1 MFVSAELI
9 FTLDPAG
16 AMPTTRAAPTDIS
29 RRHTM
34 LQKVEFNTPKKLQTW
49 EELQAY
55 DPRSETWQKQF
66 ARRYTHHSELMGVL
80 NKVEDVDNTVY
91 SKFAIAVTPY
101 MAQLM
106 DRDDPSCPIRL
117 QYLPSFHE
125 QTKPGFATMLDQLG
139 EEGDTIPGTS
149 IVHRY
154 PRRVLFLVSNT
165 CATLCRFCTRKRMVS
180 QPSGSVHKDEIE
192 ASIDYIANNKNIE
205 DVLLSGGDP
214 LTFTDE
220 RLDEILGQIRS
231 RAPHV
236 RFLRMGSR
244 MVVQLPTR
252 ITPEL
257 CAVLEKHR
265 VQMVNIH
272 INHPKEIT
280 PLLRERVKM
289 IQKAGVMMGLQT
301 VCLKGVNDSVEVM
314 RELFMQT
321 IEMGVRPYYVYST
334 DMVEGA
340 HHFIV
345 PHRRM
350 LELYEGLRGWISGP
364 AVPTFIV
371 DGLGGLGKLPIIPS
385 YVREEALP
393 DGSGTTVKCRN
404 YAGKTVEMPGLGQ
417 DFSLPSVSN

>member
-1 MFVSAELI
+1 
-9 FTLDPAG
+9 
-16 AMPTTRAAPTDIS
+16 
-29 RRHTM
+29 M
-34 LQKVEFNTPKKLQTW
+34 LQRIIPLDTGKLLTRVQ
-49 EELQAY
+49 LDAY
-55 DPRSETWQKQF
+55 DPESESWQKQF
-66 ARRYTHHSELMGVL
+66 ARRYVHHAELDGVL
-80 NKVEDVDNTVY
+80 NNMENVNETVY
-91 SKFAIAVTPY
+91 DKFAIAVTPY
-101 MAQLM
+101 IAQLM
-106 DRDDPSCPIRL
+106 DPDDPQCPIRM
-117 QYLPSFHE
+117 QYLPTFHE
-125 QTKPGFATMLDQLG
+125 ETKPGFATMLDQLG
-139 EEGDTIPGTS
+139 EEGDTVPGTS

-180 QPSGSVHKDEIE
+180 KATGSVHKEQIE
-192 ASIDYIANNKNIE
+192 RSIDYIAANTQIQ

-214 LTFTDE
+214 LTFDDQ
-220 RLDEILGQIRS
+220 RLDEILGAIRS

-236 RFLRMGSR
+236 RFLRLGSR
-244 MVVQLPTR
+244 MVVQMPTR
-252 ITPEL
+252 VTPEL

-280 PLLRERVKM
+280 PLLRRRVKL
-289 IQKAGVMMGLQT
+289 IQKAGIMMGLQT
-301 VCLKGVNDSVEVM
+301 VCLKGVNDDVEVM
-314 RELFMQT
+314 RELFLQS

-340 HHFIV
+340 HHFVV
-345 PHRRM
+345 PHKRM

-385 YVREEALP
+385 YVNEELLP

-404 YAGKTVEMPGLGQ
+404 YKGMTVEMPGLGQ
-417 DFSLPSVSN
+417 DFSLPTQSN

>member
-1 MFVSAELI
+1 LYRQQRFLNFS
-9 FTLDPAG
+9 
-16 AMPTTRAAPTDIS
+16 RQAALRGRPFLETA
-29 RRHTM
+29 M
-34 LQKVEFNTPKKLQTW
+34 LQTVEFATPKILMTQA
-49 EELQAY
+49 ELQAY
-55 DPRSETWQKQF
+55 DPESESWQKQF
-66 ARRYTHHSELMGVL
+66 ARRYTHHAQLQGVL
-80 NKVEDVDNTVY
+80 NHVEDVNETVY
-91 SKFAIAVTPY
+91 NKFAIAVTPY

-106 DRDDPSCPIRL
+106 DPDDPSCPIRL

-125 QTKPGFATMLDQLG
+125 ETKPGFATLLDQLG

-192 ASIDYIANNKNIE
+192 ASIDYIANNKHIE

-220 RLDEILGQIRS
+220 RLDEILGMIRS

-236 RFLRMGSR
+236 RFLRIGSR

-252 ITPEL
+252 VTPEL

-265 VQMVNIH
+265 VQMINIH
-272 INHPKEIT
+272 INHHKEIT
-280 PLLRERVKM
+280 PLLRARVKM
-289 IQKAGVMMGLQT
+289 LQKAGIMMGLQT

-314 RELFMQT
+314 RELFMQS

-340 HHFIV
+340 HHYIV

-385 YVREEALP
+385 YVREEARP
-393 DGSGTTVKCRN
+393 DGGGTTIKCRN

-417 DFSLPSVSN
+417 DFSLPTSSY

>member
-1 MFVSAELI
+1 
-9 FTLDPAG
+9 
-16 AMPTTRAAPTDIS
+16 
-29 RRHTM
+29 M
-34 LQKVEFNTPKKLQTW
+34 LQKVDFNTPKKLLSYA
-49 EELQAY
+49 ELQAY
-55 DPRSETWQKQF
+55 DPESEPWQKQF

-80 NKVEDVDNTVY
+80 NKVEDVDDTVY

-106 DRDDPSCPIRL
+106 DRDDPNCPIRL

-125 QTKPGFATMLDQLG
+125 QTKPGFATMLDELG
-139 EEGDTIPGTS
+139 EERDTIPGTS
-149 IVHRY
+149 VVHRY

-180 QPSGSVHKDEIE
+180 QPTGSVHKDEIE
-192 ASIDYIANNKNIE
+192 ASIDYIASNRNIE

-220 RLDEILGQIRS
+220 RLDEILGAIRS

-236 RFLRMGSR
+236 RFLRIGSR

-272 INHPKEIT
+272 INHHKEIT
-280 PLLRERVKM
+280 PLLRQRVKM
-289 IQKAGVMMGLQT
+289 LQKAGVMMGLQT

-314 RELFMQT
+314 RELFMQAV
-321 IEMGVRPYYVYST
+321 EMGVRPYYVYST

-371 DGLGGLGKLPIIPS
+371 DGLGGLGKLPIIPT
-385 YVREEALP
+385 YVREEPLP
-393 DGSGTTVKCRN
+393 DGSGTTIKCRN

-417 DFSLPSVSN
+417 NFSLPTQSN

>member
-1 MFVSAELI
+1 
-9 FTLDPAG
+9 
-16 AMPTTRAAPTDIS
+16 
-29 RRHTM
+29 M
-34 LQKVEFNTPKKLQTW
+34 LQAVEFATPKVFMTY

-55 DPRSETWQKQF
+55 DPESESWQKQF
-66 ARRYTHHSELMGVL
+66 ARRYTHHAQLKGVL
-80 NKVEDVDNTVY
+80 NHVEDVNDTVY
-91 SKFAIAVTPY
+91 NKFAIAVTPY
-101 MAQLM
+101 MAKLM
-106 DRDDPSCPIRL
+106 DRNDPNCPIRM

-125 QTKPGFATMLDQLG
+125 ETKPGFATMLDQLG

-192 ASIDYIANNKNIE
+192 ASIDYIANNKHIE

-220 RLDEILGQIRS
+220 RLDEILGMIRS

-236 RFLRMGSR
+236 RFLRIGSR

-252 ITPEL
+252 VTPEL
-257 CAVLEKHR
+257 CAVLERHR

-280 PLLRERVKM
+280 PLLRKRVKM
-289 IQKAGVMMGLQT
+289 LQKAGIMMGLQT

>member
-1 MFVSAELI
+1 
-9 FTLDPAG
+9 
-16 AMPTTRAAPTDIS
+16 
-29 RRHTM
+29 M
-34 LQKVEFNTPKKLQTW
+34 LQQIMPVSTAKLLTR
-49 EELQAY
+49 EELEAY
-55 DPRSETWQKQF
+55 DPRAESWQKQF
-66 ARRYTHHSELMGVL
+66 ARRYTHHAELYGVL
-80 NKVEDVDNTVY
+80 NHVEKVNETVY
-91 SKFAIAVTPY
+91 DKFAIAVTPY

-106 DRDDPSCPIRL
+106 DRDDPLCPIRL

-125 QTKPGFATMLDQLG
+125 ETKPGFQTLLDQLG
-139 EEGDTIPGTS
+139 EEGDTVPGTS
-149 IVHRY
+149 VVHRY

-192 ASIDYIANNKNIE
+192 RSIDYIAGNTEIE

-220 RLDEILGQIRS
+220 RLDEILGELRR

-236 RFLRMGSR
+236 RFLRLGSR

-252 ITPEL
+252 VTPEL

-280 PLLRERVKM
+280 PLLRERVKL
-289 IQKAGVMMGLQT
+289 IQKAGIMMGLQT
-301 VCLKGVNDSVEVM
+301 VCLKGVNDDVQVM

-345 PHRRM
+345 PHHRM

-371 DGLGGLGKLPIIPS
+371 DGLGGLGKLPIIPQ
-385 YVREEALP
+385 YVHEELRK
-393 DGSGTTVKCRN
+393 DGTGTTVKCRN
-404 YAGKTVEMPGLGQ
+404 YAGKTVEMPGLGL
-417 DFSLPSVSN
+417 DFRVPSRTN

>member
-1 MFVSAELI
+1 
-9 FTLDPAG
+9 
-16 AMPTTRAAPTDIS
+16 
-29 RRHTM
+29 M
-34 LQKVEFNTPKKLQTW
+34 LQRVELNPATKLLDR
-49 EELQAY
+49 EALDAY
-55 DPRSETWQKQF
+55 DPRAESWQRQF

-80 NKVEDVDNTVY
+80 NQVENVDQSVY
-91 SKFAIAVTPY
+91 AKFAVSITPY
-101 MAQLM
+101 MAKLM
-106 DRDDPSCPIRL
+106 DRDDPRCPIRL
-117 QYLPSFHE
+117 QYMPTFAE
-125 QTKPGFATMLDQLG
+125 ETKPGFATMLDQLG

-149 IVHRY
+149 VVHRY

-180 QPSGSVHKDEIE
+180 QPAGTVAKDQIE
-192 ASIDYIANNKNIE
+192 ASIDYIAGNPQIQ

-214 LTFTDE
+214 LTFSDE
-220 RLDEILGQIRS
+220 RLDYILGELRR

-252 ITPEL
+252 VTPEL

-265 VQMVNIH
+265 VQMINIH

-280 PLLRERVKM
+280 PLLRERVKL
-289 IQKAGVMMGLQT
+289 IQKAGIMMGLQT
-301 VCLKGVNDSVEVM
+301 VCLKGVNDDVEVM
-314 RELFMQT
+314 RELFLQS

-340 HHFIV
+340 HHFVV
-345 PHRRM
+345 PHQRM

-385 YVREEALP
+385 YVKEVDLP
-393 DGSGTTVKCRN
+393 DGSGTTIQCRN
-404 YAGKTVEMPGLGQ
+404 YAGQTVEMPGLGQ
-417 DFSLPSVSN
+417 DYSLPTQSN

>member
-1 MFVSAELI
+1 MLI
-9 FTLDPAG
+9 AVALSKPLQESFMLQTVEF
-16 AMPTTRAAPTDIS
+16 AAP
-29 RRHTM
+29 
-34 LQKVEFNTPKKLQTW
+34 KVFMTY

-55 DPRSETWQKQF
+55 EPESESWQKQF
-66 ARRYTHHSELMGVL
+66 ARRYTHHAQLKGVL
-80 NKVEDVDNTVY
+80 NHVEDVNETVY
-91 SKFAIAVTPY
+91 NKFAIAVTPY
-101 MAQLM
+101 MAKLM
-106 DRDDPSCPIRL
+106 DRNDPNCPIRM

-125 QTKPGFATMLDQLG
+125 ETKPGFATMLDQLG

-180 QPSGSVHKDEIE
+180 QPAGSVHKDEIE

-220 RLDEILGQIRS
+220 RLDEILGMIRA

-236 RFLRMGSR
+236 RFLRIGSR
-244 MVVQLPTR
+244 MVVQMPTR
-252 ITPEL
+252 VTPEL

-265 VQMVNIH
+265 VQMINIH

-280 PLLRERVKM
+280 PLLRRRVKM
-289 IQKAGVMMGLQT
+289 LQKAGIMMGLQT

-321 IEMGVRPYYVYST
+321 VEMGVRPYYVYST

>member
-1 MFVSAELI
+1 
-9 FTLDPAG
+9 
-16 AMPTTRAAPTDIS
+16 
-29 RRHTM
+29 M
-34 LQKVEFNTPKKLQTW
+34 LQRVDFNPAKKLLSR
-49 EELQAY
+49 EALDAY
-55 DPRSETWQKQF
+55 DPQSESWQKQF
-66 ARRYTHHSELMGVL
+66 ARRYTHHAELTGVL
-80 NKVEDVDNTVY
+80 NNIENVNETVY
-91 SKFAIAVTPY
+91 KKFAIAITPY
-101 MAQLM
+101 MAKLM
-106 DRDDPSCPIRL
+106 DRDDPNCPIRL
-117 QYLPSFHE
+117 QYLPSHFE
-125 QTKPGFATMLDQLG
+125 ETKPGFATSLDQLG
-139 EEGDTIPGTS
+139 EEGDTVPGTS
-149 IVHRY
+149 VVHRY

-180 QPSGSVHKDEIE
+180 QPDGSVAKDEIE
-192 ASIDYIANNKNIE
+192 ASIDYIAGNQDIE

-214 LTFTDE
+214 FTFTDE
-220 RLDEILGQIRS
+220 RLDYILGELRR

-236 RFLRMGSR
+236 RFLRIGSR
-244 MVVQLPTR
+244 MVVQMPTR
-252 ITPEL
+252 VTPEL
-257 CAVLEKHR
+257 CGVLERHR

-289 IQKAGVMMGLQT
+289 IQKAGIMMGLQT
-301 VCLKGVNDSVEVM
+301 VCLKGVNDDVAVM

-364 AVPTFIV
+364 AIPTFVV
-371 DGLGGLGKLPIIPS
+371 DGLGGLGKLPITPS
-385 YVREEALP
+385 YVREEELP

-404 YAGKTVEMPGLGQ
+404 YKGMTIEMPGLGQ
-417 DFSLPSVSN
+417 DFHLPSRTN

>member
-1 MFVSAELI
+1 
-9 FTLDPAG
+9 
-16 AMPTTRAAPTDIS
+16 
-29 RRHTM
+29 M
-34 LQKVEFNTPKKLQTW
+34 LQTVEFATPKVFMNH

-55 DPRSETWQKQF
+55 DPESESWQKQF
-66 ARRYTHHSELMGVL
+66 ARRYTHHAQLKGVL
-80 NKVEDVDNTVY
+80 NHVEDVNETVY
-91 SKFAIAVTPY
+91 NKFAIAVTPY
-101 MAQLM
+101 MAKLM
-106 DRDDPSCPIRL
+106 DQNDPNCPIRM

-125 QTKPGFATMLDQLG
+125 ETKPGFATMLDQLG
-139 EEGDTIPGTS
+139 EEGDTVPGTS

-220 RLDEILGQIRS
+220 RLDEILGMIRA

-236 RFLRMGSR
+236 RFLRIGSR

-252 ITPEL
+252 VTPEL

-280 PLLRERVKM
+280 PLLRKRVKM
-289 IQKAGVMMGLQT
+289 LQKAGVMMGLQT
-301 VCLKGVNDSVEVM
+301 VCLKGVNDGVEVM
-314 RELFMQT
+314 RELFMQSV
-321 IEMGVRPYYVYST
+321 EMGVRPYYVYST

-385 YVREEALP
+385 YVREEALA
-393 DGSGTTVKCRN
+393 DGSGTTIKCRN

-417 DFSLPSVSN
+417 DFSLPTTSN

>member
-1 MFVSAELI
+1 
-9 FTLDPAG
+9 
-16 AMPTTRAAPTDIS
+16 
-29 RRHTM
+29 M
-34 LQKVEFNTPKKLQTW
+34 LQRIHVVGASHSKLLTR
-49 EELQAY
+49 EALDAY
-55 DPRSETWQKQF
+55 EPESETWQKQF
-66 ARRYTHHSELMGVL
+66 ARRYTHHSELAGVL
-80 NKVEDVDNTVY
+80 NNTENVDETVY
-91 SKFAIAVTPY
+91 SKFAVAVTPY
-101 MAQLM
+101 MAKLM
-106 DRDDPSCPIRL
+106 DRDDPHCPIRL
-117 QYLPSFHE
+117 QYLPSFAE
-125 QTKPGFATMLDQLG
+125 EAKPGFATMLDELG

-149 IVHRY
+149 VVHRY

-180 QPSGSVHKDEIE
+180 QPAGSVNKDHIE
-192 ASIDYIANNKNIE
+192 ASIDYIAGNTDID

-220 RLDEILGQIRS
+220 RLDYILGELRR

-236 RFLRMGSR
+236 RFLRIGSR

-252 ITPEL
+252 VTPEL
-257 CAVLEKHR
+257 CAILEKHR
-265 VQMVNIH
+265 VQMINIH

-280 PLLRERVKM
+280 PLLRQRVKL
-289 IQKAGVMMGLQT
+289 IQKAGIMMGLQT
-301 VCLKGVNDSVEVM
+301 VCLRGINDDVAVM
-314 RELFMQT
+314 RELFMQS

-345 PHRRM
+345 PYHRM

-385 YVREEALP
+385 YVTEELLP
-393 DGSGTTVKCRN
+393 DRSGTTVKCRN
-404 YAGKTVEMPGLGQ
+404 YKGMEVEMPGLGMG
-417 DFSLPSVSN
+417 FSVPSQSN

>member
-1 MFVSAELI
+1 
-9 FTLDPAG
+9 
-16 AMPTTRAAPTDIS
+16 
-29 RRHTM
+29 M
-34 LQKVEFNTPKKLQTW
+34 LQTVEFATPKIFMTY

-55 DPRSETWQKQF
+55 DPESESWQKQF
-66 ARRYTHHSELMGVL
+66 ARRYTHHAQLKGVL
-80 NKVEDVDNTVY
+80 NHVEDVNETVY
-91 SKFAIAVTPY
+91 NKFAIAITPY
-101 MAQLM
+101 MAKLM
-106 DRDDPSCPIRL
+106 DRNDPNCPIRM

-125 QTKPGFATMLDQLG
+125 ETRPGFATMLDQLG

-192 ASIDYIANNKNIE
+192 ASIDYIANNRNIE

-220 RLDEILGQIRS
+220 RLDEILGMIRS

-236 RFLRMGSR
+236 RFLRIGSR

-252 ITPEL
+252 VTPEL

-280 PLLRERVKM
+280 PLLRSRVKLL
-289 IQKAGVMMGLQT
+289 QKAGIMMGLQT

-314 RELFMQT
+314 R
-321 IEMGVRPYYVYST
+321 
-334 DMVEGA
+334 
-340 HHFIV
+340 
-345 PHRRM
+345 
-350 LELYEGLRGWISGP
+350 
-364 AVPTFIV
+364 
-371 DGLGGLGKLPIIPS
+371 
-385 YVREEALP
+385 
-393 DGSGTTVKCRN
+393 
-404 YAGKTVEMPGLGQ
+404 
-417 DFSLPSVSN
+417 

>member
-1 MFVSAELI
+1 MPITIEAPVTLVSKPCS
-9 FTLDPAG
+9 T
-16 AMPTTRAAPTDIS
+16 
-29 RRHTM
+29 
-34 LQKVEFNTPKKLQTW
+34 TPKKLLSW
-49 EELQAY
+49 DELQAY
-55 DPRSETWQKQF
+55 DPESEPWQKQF
-66 ARRYTHHSELMGVL
+66 ARRYTHHRELMGVL
-80 NKVEDVDNTVY
+80 HKVEDVDDTVY
-91 SKFAIAVTPY
+91 AKFAIAVTPY

-106 DRDDPSCPIRL
+106 DRDDPNCPIRL

-125 QTKPGFATMLDQLG
+125 QTRPGFATMLDELG
-139 EEGDTIPGTS
+139 EERDTIPGTS
-149 IVHRY
+149 VVHRY

-180 QPSGSVHKDEIE
+180 QPTGSVHKDEIE
-192 ASIDYIANNKNIE
+192 ASIDYIASNKHIE

-220 RLDEILGQIRS
+220 RLDEILGAIRT

-236 RFLRMGSR
+236 RFLRIGSR

-265 VQMVNIH
+265 VQMLNIH
-272 INHPKEIT
+272 INHHKEIT
-280 PLLRERVKM
+280 PLLRQRVKM
-289 IQKAGVMMGLQT
+289 IQKAGIMMGLQS

-314 RELFMQT
+314 RELFMQAV
-321 IEMGVRPYYVYST
+321 EMGVRPYYVYST

-340 HHFIV
+340 HHFVV

-393 DGSGTTVKCRN
+393 DGSGTTIKCRN

-417 DFSLPSVSN
+417 NFSLPSQSN

>member
-1 MFVSAELI
+1 
-9 FTLDPAG
+9 
-16 AMPTTRAAPTDIS
+16 
-29 RRHTM
+29 M
-34 LQKVEFNTPKKLQTW
+34 LQTVELATPKILMTYD
-49 EELQAY
+49 ELRAY
-55 DPRSETWQKQF
+55 DPESESWQKQF
-66 ARRYTHHSELMGVL
+66 ARRYTHHAQLEGVL
-80 NKVEDVDNTVY
+80 NHVEDVNDTVY
-91 SKFAIAVTPY
+91 NKFAIAVTPY

-106 DRDDPSCPIRL
+106 DRDDPNCPIRL
-117 QYLPSFHE
+117 QYLPTFHE
-125 QTKPGFATMLDQLG
+125 ETKPGFATMLDQLG

-154 PRRVLFLVSNT
+154 PSRVLFLVSNT

-180 QPSGSVHKDEIE
+180 QPSGSVHKDQIE
-192 ASIDYIANNKNIE
+192 ASIDYIANNKNID

-220 RLDEILGQIRS
+220 RLDEILGQIRA

-280 PLLRERVKM
+280 PLLRARVKM
-289 IQKAGVMMGLQT
+289 LQKAGIMMGLQT
-301 VCLKGVNDSVEVM
+301 VCLRGINDSVEVM
-314 RELFMQT
+314 RELFMQS

-417 DFSLPSVSN
+417 NFSLPTQSN

>member
-1 MFVSAELI
+1 MTATIELKPVH
-9 FTLDPAG
+9 TVAHATKLL
-16 AMPTTRAAPTDIS
+16 TRS
-29 RRHTM
+29 
-34 LQKVEFNTPKKLQTW
+34 
-49 EELQAY
+49 ELEAY
-55 DPRSETWQKQF
+55 DPRAESWQRQF
-66 ARRYTHHSELMGVL
+66 QRRYTHHSELKGVL
-80 NKVEDVDNTVY
+80 NGLEDVNETVY
-91 SKFAIAVTPY
+91 GKFAVALTPY

-106 DRDDPSCPIRL
+106 DQNDPHCPIRL
-117 QYLPSFHE
+117 QYLPSHFE
-125 QTKPGFATMLDQLG
+125 ETKPGFATLLDQLG

-180 QPSGSVHKDEIE
+180 QPAGSVHKEQIE
-192 ASIDYIANNKNIE
+192 ASIDYIANNKDIE

-214 LTFTDE
+214 LTFADD
-220 RLDEILGQIRS
+220 RLDDILGEIRR

-252 ITPEL
+252 VTPEL
-257 CAVLEKHR
+257 CAILEKHR

-301 VCLKGVNDSVEVM
+301 VCLKGVNDNVQVM
-314 RELFMQT
+314 RELFMQS

-340 HHFIV
+340 HHFVV

-371 DGLGGLGKLPIIPS
+371 DGLGGLGKLPIIPQ
-385 YVREEALP
+385 YVTEELLA
-393 DGSGTTVKCRN
+393 DGTGTTIKCRN
-404 YAGKTVEMPGLGQ
+404 YAGKTVEMPGLGLG
-417 DFSLPSVSN
+417 FALPTQSN

>member
-1 MFVSAELI
+1 
-9 FTLDPAG
+9 
-16 AMPTTRAAPTDIS
+16 
-29 RRHTM
+29 M
-34 LQKVEFNTPKKLQTW
+34 LKRVDFNHPGKLLSYA
-49 EELQAY
+49 ELQAY
-55 DPRSETWQKQF
+55 EPESESWQRQF
-66 ARRYTHHSELMGVL
+66 ARRYTHHSELAGVL
-80 NKVEDVDNTVY
+80 NHVEDVNDTVY

-101 MAQLM
+101 MARLM
-106 DRDDPSCPIRL
+106 DRDNPNCPIRM
-117 QYLPSFHE
+117 QYLPSFNE
-125 QTKPGFATMLDQLG
+125 ETKPGFATMLDQLG

-180 QPSGSVHKDEIE
+180 QPAGSVHKDQIE
-192 ASIDYIANNKNIE
+192 ASIEYIANNKNIE

-214 LTFTDE
+214 LTFTDD
-220 RLDEILGQIRS
+220 RLDEILGQIRK

-272 INHPKEIT
+272 INHHKEIT
-280 PLLRERVKM
+280 PLLRQRVKM
-289 IQKAGVMMGLQT
+289 LQKAGIMMGLQT

-321 IEMGVRPYYVYST
+321 VEMGVRPYYVYST

-371 DGLGGLGKLPIIPS
+371 DGLGGLGKLPIIPN
-385 YVREEALP
+385 YVREEALA

-417 DFSLPSVSN
+417 NFSLPTQSH

>member
-1 MFVSAELI
+1 
-9 FTLDPAG
+9 
-16 AMPTTRAAPTDIS
+16 
-29 RRHTM
+29 M
-34 LQKVEFNTPKKLQTW
+34 LQKVEINYNKKMLTRA
-49 EELQAY
+49 ELDAY
-55 DPRSETWQKQF
+55 DPTSEPWQKQF
-66 ARRYTHHSELMGVL
+66 ARRYTHHTELTGIL
-80 NKVEDVDNTVY
+80 NNVENVNETVY
-91 SKFAIAVTPY
+91 EKFAIAVTPY
-101 MAQLM
+101 MAKLM
-106 DRDDPSCPIRL
+106 DRDDPTCPIRL
-117 QYLPSFHE
+117 QYMPTFHE
-125 QTKPGFATMLDQLG
+125 ETKPAFATTLDQLG
-139 EEGDTIPGTS
+139 EEGDTIEGTS

-192 ASIDYIANNKNIE
+192 RSIDYIAANTQIQ

-220 RLDEILGQIRS
+220 RLDYILGEIRR

-257 CAVLEKHR
+257 CAVLEKHKL
-265 VQMVNIH
+265 QMVNTH

-289 IQKAGVMMGLQT
+289 LQKAGIMMGLQT
-301 VCLKGVNDSVEVM
+301 VCLKGVNDDVEVM
-314 RELFMQT
+314 RELFMQA
-321 IEMGVRPYYVYST
+321 IEMGIRPYYVYST

-340 HHFIV
+340 HHFVV
-345 PHRRM
+345 PHKRM

-385 YVREEALP
+385 YVTEEALP

-417 DFSLPSVSN
+417 DYSLPTQSN

>member
-1 MFVSAELI
+1 
-9 FTLDPAG
+9 
-16 AMPTTRAAPTDIS
+16 
-29 RRHTM
+29 M
-34 LQKVEFNTPKKLQTW
+34 LQRVDFNPAKKLLSR
-49 EELQAY
+49 EALDAY
-55 DPRSETWQKQF
+55 DPQSESWQKQF
-66 ARRYTHHSELMGVL
+66 ARRYTHHAELTGVL
-80 NKVEDVDNTVY
+80 NNIENVNETVY
-91 SKFAIAVTPY
+91 KKFAIAITPY
-101 MAQLM
+101 MAKLM
-106 DRDDPSCPIRL
+106 DRDDPKCPIRL
-117 QYLPSFHE
+117 QYLPSHFE
-125 QTKPGFATMLDQLG
+125 ETKPGFATSLDQLG
-139 EEGDTIPGTS
+139 EEGDTVPGTS
-149 IVHRY
+149 VVHRY

-180 QPSGSVHKDEIE
+180 QPDGSVAKDEIE
-192 ASIDYIANNKNIE
+192 ASIDYIAGNQDIE

-214 LTFTDE
+214 FTFTDE
-220 RLDEILGQIRS
+220 RLDYILGELRR

-236 RFLRMGSR
+236 RFLRIGSR
-244 MVVQLPTR
+244 MVVQMPTR
-252 ITPEL
+252 VTPEL
-257 CAVLEKHR
+257 CSVLEKHR

-289 IQKAGVMMGLQT
+289 IQKAGIMMGLQT
-301 VCLKGVNDSVEVM
+301 VCLKGVNDDVAVM

-364 AVPTFIV
+364 AIPTFVV
-371 DGLGGLGKLPIIPS
+371 DGLGGLGKLPITPS
-385 YVREEALP
+385 YVREEELP

-404 YAGKTVEMPGLGQ
+404 YKGMTIEMPGLGQ
-417 DFSLPSVSN
+417 DFHLPSRTN

>member
-1 MFVSAELI
+1 
-9 FTLDPAG
+9 
-16 AMPTTRAAPTDIS
+16 MPNE
-29 RRHTM
+29 RRKM
-34 LQKVEFNTPKKLQTW
+34 LQKVVEIQASAQSGAKLLTRA
-49 EELQAY
+49 ELDAY
-55 DPRSETWQKQF
+55 DPTSESWQKQF
-66 ARRYTHHSELMGVL
+66 SRRYTHHAELNGVL
-80 NKVEDVDNTVY
+80 NGVENVDETVY
-91 SKFAIAVTPY
+91 SKFAVALTPY
-101 MAQLM
+101 MAKLM
-106 DRDDPSCPIRL
+106 DRDDPNCPIRL
-117 QYLPSFHE
+117 QYLPSHHE

-180 QPSGSVHKDEIE
+180 QPAGSVHKDEIE
-192 ASIDYIANNKNIE
+192 ASIDYIAGNKDID

-220 RLDEILGQIRS
+220 RLDYILGELRR

-265 VQMVNIH
+265 VQMINIH

-280 PLLRERVKM
+280 PLLRERVKL
-289 IQKAGVMMGLQT
+289 IQKAGIMMGLQT
-301 VCLKGVNDSVEVM
+301 VCLKGVNDDVQVL

-345 PHRRM
+345 PHQRM
-350 LELYEGLRGWISGP
+350 IELYEGLRGWISGP

-385 YVREEALP
+385 YVREEELP
-393 DGSGTTVKCRN
+393 DGTGTTVKCRN

-417 DFSLPSVSN
+417 NYSLPSRSN

>member
-1 MFVSAELI
+1 
-9 FTLDPAG
+9 
-16 AMPTTRAAPTDIS
+16 
-29 RRHTM
+29 M
-34 LQKVEFNTPKKLQTW
+34 LQKVDFTTPRTLLTY

-55 DPRSETWQKQF
+55 DPESESWQKQF
-66 ARRYTHHSELMGVL
+66 ARRYTHHSQLDGVL
-80 NKVEDVDNTVY
+80 NHIENVNETVY

-101 MAQLM
+101 MAKLM
-106 DRDDPSCPIRL
+106 DRDDPNCPIRL
-117 QYLPSFHE
+117 QYLPTFHE
-125 QTKPGFATMLDQLG
+125 ETKPGFATMLDQLG
-139 EEGDTIPGTS
+139 EEGDTVPGTS

-180 QPSGSVHKDEIE
+180 QPKGSVHKDEIE
-192 ASIDYIANNKNIE
+192 RSIDYIANNKNIE

-220 RLDEILGQIRS
+220 RLDEILGAIRA

-252 ITPEL
+252 VTPEL

-272 INHPKEIT
+272 INHHKEIT
-280 PLLRERVKM
+280 PLLRSRVKM
-289 IQKAGVMMGLQT
+289 LQKAGIMMGLQT

-345 PHRRM
+345 PHARM
-350 LELYEGLRGWISGP
+350 IALYEGLRGWISGP

-385 YVREEALP
+385 YVREEVRP
-393 DGSGTTVKCRN
+393 DGLGTTIKCRN
-404 YAGKTVEMPGLGQ
+404 YKGMEVEMPGLGVE
-417 DFSLPSVSN
+417 FRVPSQSN

>member
-1 MFVSAELI
+1 
-9 FTLDPAG
+9 
-16 AMPTTRAAPTDIS
+16 
-29 RRHTM
+29 M
-34 LQKVEFNTPKKLQTW
+34 LQTVEFATPKVFMTY

-55 DPRSETWQKQF
+55 DPESESWQKQF
-66 ARRYTHHSELMGVL
+66 ARRYTHHDQLRGVL
-80 NKVEDVDNTVY
+80 NHVEDVNDTVY
-91 SKFAIAVTPY
+91 NKFAIAVTPY

-106 DRDDPSCPIRL
+106 DRDDPSCPIRM

-125 QTKPGFATMLDQLG
+125 ETKPGFATLLDQLG

-180 QPSGSVHKDEIE
+180 QPNGSVHKDEID
-192 ASIDYIANNKNIE
+192 ASIDYIANNKNID

-220 RLDEILGQIRS
+220 RLDEILGQIRA

-236 RFLRMGSR
+236 RFLRIGSR
-244 MVVQLPTR
+244 MVVQMPTR
-252 ITPEL
+252 VTPEL

-265 VQMVNIH
+265 VQMINIH

-280 PLLRERVKM
+280 PLLRRRVKM
-289 IQKAGVMMGLQT
+289 LQKAGIMMGLQT

-314 RELFMQT
+314 RELFMQS

-385 YVREEALP
+385 YVREEARP

>member
-1 MFVSAELI
+1 MPITIEAPVTLVSKACS
-9 FTLDPAG
+9 T
-16 AMPTTRAAPTDIS
+16 
-29 RRHTM
+29 
-34 LQKVEFNTPKKLQTW
+34 TPKKLLSW
-49 EELQAY
+49 DELQAY
-55 DPRSETWQKQF
+55 DPESEPWQKQF
-66 ARRYTHHSELMGVL
+66 ARRYTHHRELMGVL
-80 NKVEDVDNTVY
+80 HKVEDVDDTVY
-91 SKFAIAVTPY
+91 AKFAIAVTPY

-106 DRDDPSCPIRL
+106 DRDDPNCPIRL

-125 QTKPGFATMLDQLG
+125 QTRPGFATMLDELG
-139 EEGDTIPGTS
+139 EERDTIPGTS
-149 IVHRY
+149 VVHRY
-154 PRRVLFLVSNT
+154 PRRVLILVSNT

-180 QPSGSVHKDEIE
+180 QPTGSVHKDEIE
-192 ASIDYIANNKNIE
+192 ASIDYIASNKHIE

-220 RLDEILGQIRS
+220 RLDEILGAIRT

-236 RFLRMGSR
+236 RFLRIGSR

-265 VQMVNIH
+265 VQMLNIH
-272 INHPKEIT
+272 INHHKEIT
-280 PLLRERVKM
+280 PLLRQRVKM
-289 IQKAGVMMGLQT
+289 IQKAGIMMGLQS

-314 RELFMQT
+314 RELFMQA

-340 HHFIV
+340 HHFVV

-393 DGSGTTVKCRN
+393 DGSGTTIKCRN

-417 DFSLPSVSN
+417 NFSLPSQSN

>member
-1 MFVSAELI
+1 
-9 FTLDPAG
+9 
-16 AMPTTRAAPTDIS
+16 MPTVLEIKPASAAALTATKLLTR
-29 RRHTM
+29 
-34 LQKVEFNTPKKLQTW
+34 
-49 EELQAY
+49 EELDAY
-55 DPRSETWQKQF
+55 DPRSESWQRQF
-66 ARRYTHHSELMGVL
+66 QRRYTHHSELKGVL
-80 NKVEDVDNTVY
+80 KGLEDVNETVY
-91 SKFAIAVTPY
+91 GKFAVALTPY

-106 DRDDPSCPIRL
+106 DPNDPKCPIRL
-117 QYLPSFHE
+117 QYLPSHFE
-125 QTKPGFATMLDQLG
+125 ETKPGFATLLDQLG

-180 QPSGSVHKDEIE
+180 QPAGSVHKDAIE
-192 ASIDYIANNKNIE
+192 ASIDYIANNKDIE

-214 LTFTDE
+214 LTFADE
-220 RLDEILGQIRS
+220 RLDDILGQIRQ

-257 CAVLEKHR
+257 CAILEKHR

-301 VCLKGVNDSVEVM
+301 VCLKGVNDSVATM
-314 RELFMQT
+314 RELFMQS

-340 HHFIV
+340 HHFVV

-371 DGLGGLGKLPIIPS
+371 DGLGGLGKLPIIPQ
-385 YVREEALP
+385 YVTEELRP
-393 DGSGTTVKCRN
+393 DGTGTTIKCRN
-404 YAGKTVEMPGLGQ
+404 YAGKTVEMPGLGLG
-417 DFSLPSVSN
+417 FALPTQSN

>member
-1 MFVSAELI
+1 MPAIIDIAPAQAASAVTTKL
-9 FTLDPAG
+9 F
-16 AMPTTRAAPTDIS
+16 TRAALD
-29 RRHTM
+29 
-34 LQKVEFNTPKKLQTW
+34 
-49 EELQAY
+49 AY
-55 DPRSETWQKQF
+55 DPESESWQKQF
-66 ARRYTHHSELMGVL
+66 QRRYTHHTEMKGVL
-80 NKVEDVDNTVY
+80 NRVEDVNETVY

-101 MAQLM
+101 MAKLM
-106 DRDDPSCPIRL
+106 DRDDPNCPIRL
-117 QYLPSFHE
+117 QYLPSFNE
-125 QTKPGFATMLDQLG
+125 ETKPGFATLLDQLG

-149 IVHRY
+149 VVHRY

-180 QPSGSVHKDEIE
+180 QPTGSVHKDEIE
-192 ASIDYIANNKNIE
+192 RSIDYIAANKDIE

-214 LTFTDE
+214 LTFPDD
-220 RLDEILGQIRS
+220 RLDEILGAIRT

-252 ITPEL
+252 VTPEL

-280 PLLRERVKM
+280 PLLRQRVKM
-289 IQKAGVMMGLQT
+289 IQKAGIMMGLQT
-301 VCLKGVNDSVEVM
+301 VCLKGVNDDVATM
-314 RELFMQT
+314 RELVMQT

-345 PHRRM
+345 PHQRM

-371 DGLGGLGKLPIIPS
+371 DGLGGLGKLPIIPQ
-385 YVREEALP
+385 YVSEEELP

-404 YAGKTVEMPGLGQ
+404 YAGKTVEMPGLGRNY
-417 DFSLPSVSN
+417 SLPTQSN

>member
-1 MFVSAELI
+1 MPHVLEAPIVLVP
-9 FTLDPAG
+9 TPCAPRPA
-16 AMPTTRAAPTDIS
+16 
-29 RRHTM
+29 
-34 LQKVEFNTPKKLQTW
+34 PKKLLTW
-49 EELQAY
+49 GELQAY
-55 DPRSETWQKQF
+55 DPESEPWQKQF

-80 NKVEDVDNTVY
+80 NKVEDVDNSVY
-91 SKFAIAVTPY
+91 SKFSISVTPY

-106 DRDDPSCPIRL
+106 DRNDPNCPIRL

-125 QTKPGFATMLDQLG
+125 QTKAGFATMLDELG
-139 EEGDTIPGTS
+139 EEKDTIPGTS
-149 IVHRY
+149 VVHRY

-165 CATLCRFCTRKRMVS
+165 CAALCRFCTRKRMVS

-192 ASIDYIANNKNIE
+192 ASIDYIASNPNID

-220 RLDEILGQIRS
+220 RLDEILGAIRS

-236 RFLRMGSR
+236 RFLRIGSR

-252 ITPEL
+252 VTPEL

-272 INHPKEIT
+272 INHHKEIT
-280 PLLRERVKM
+280 PLLRQRVKM
-289 IQKAGVMMGLQT
+289 LQKAGVMMGLQT

-314 RELFMQT
+314 RELFMQA

-393 DGSGTTVKCRN
+393 DGSGTTIHCRN

-417 DFSLPSVSN
+417 HFSLPTQSN

>member
-1 MFVSAELI
+1 
-9 FTLDPAG
+9 
-16 AMPTTRAAPTDIS
+16 
-29 RRHTM
+29 M
-34 LQKVEFNTPKKLQTW
+34 LQKVDFNTPKKLLSYA
-49 EELQAY
+49 ELQAY
-55 DPRSETWQKQF
+55 DPESEPWQKQF

-80 NKVEDVDNTVY
+80 SKVEDVDDTVY

-106 DRDDPSCPIRL
+106 DRDDPNCPIRL

-125 QTKPGFATMLDQLG
+125 QTKPGFATMLDELG
-139 EEGDTIPGTS
+139 EERDTIPGTS
-149 IVHRY
+149 VVHRY

-180 QPSGSVHKDEIE
+180 QPTGSVHKDEIE
-192 ASIDYIANNKNIE
+192 ASIDYIASNKNIE

-220 RLDEILGQIRS
+220 RLDEILGAIRS

-236 RFLRMGSR
+236 RFLRIGSR

-272 INHPKEIT
+272 INHHKEIT
-280 PLLRERVKM
+280 PLLRQRVKM
-289 IQKAGVMMGLQT
+289 LQKAGVMMGLQT

-314 RELFMQT
+314 RELFMQAV
-321 IEMGVRPYYVYST
+321 EMGVRPYYVYST

-371 DGLGGLGKLPIIPS
+371 DGLGGLGKLPIIPT
-385 YVREEALP
+385 YVREEPLP
-393 DGSGTTVKCRN
+393 DGSGTTIKCRN

-417 DFSLPSVSN
+417 NFSLPTQSN

>member
-1 MFVSAELI
+1 MSY
-9 FTLDPAG
+9 D
-16 AMPTTRAAPTDIS
+16 
-29 RRHTM
+29 
-34 LQKVEFNTPKKLQTW
+34 
-49 EELQAY
+49 ELQAY
-55 DPRSETWQKQF
+55 DPESESWQKQF
-66 ARRYTHHSELMGVL
+66 ARRYTHHAQLKGVL
-80 NKVEDVDNTVY
+80 NHVEDVNDTVY
-91 SKFAIAVTPY
+91 NKFAIAVTPY
-101 MAQLM
+101 MARLM
-106 DRDDPSCPIRL
+106 DRNDPNCPIRM
-117 QYLPSFHE
+117 QYRPSFHE
-125 QTKPGFATMLDQLG
+125 ETKPGFATMLDQLG

-192 ASIDYIANNKNIE
+192 ASIDYIANNKNID

-214 LTFTDE
+214 LTFTDD
-220 RLDEILGQIRS
+220 RLDEILGMIRA

-236 RFLRMGSR
+236 RFLRIGSR
-244 MVVQLPTR
+244 MVVQMPTR
-252 ITPEL
+252 VTPEL
-257 CAVLEKHR
+257 CAVLERHR

-272 INHPKEIT
+272 INLPKEIT
-280 PLLRERVKM
+280 PLLRARVKM
-289 IQKAGVMMGLQT
+289 LQKAGIMMGLQT

>member
-1 MFVSAELI
+1 MLQTVEFASPKVLMTHAEL
-9 FTLDPAG
+9 
-16 AMPTTRAAPTDIS
+16 RAYVP
-29 RRHTM
+29 
-34 LQKVEFNTPKKLQTW
+34 E
-49 EELQAY
+49 
-55 DPRSETWQKQF
+55 SESWQKQF
-66 ARRYTHHSELMGVL
+66 ARRYTHHDQLRGVL
-80 NKVEDVDNTVY
+80 NHVEDVNETVY
-91 SKFAIAVTPY
+91 NKFAIAITPY

-106 DRDDPSCPIRL
+106 DRDDPNCPIRK

-125 QTKPGFATMLDQLG
+125 ETKPGFATLLDQLG

-180 QPSGSVHKDEIE
+180 QPSGSVHKDEID

-220 RLDEILGQIRS
+220 RLDEILGMIRA

-236 RFLRMGSR
+236 RFLRIGSR
-244 MVVQLPTR
+244 MVVQMPTR
-252 ITPEL
+252 VTPEL

-265 VQMVNIH
+265 VQMINIH

-280 PLLRERVKM
+280 PLLRRRVKLL
-289 IQKAGVMMGLQT
+289 QKAGIMMGLQT

-314 RELFMQT
+314 RELFMQS